1 MKIEEEHILVK
12 NKVTR
17 VDLSLW
23 NAVVRTFASSLSFSN
38 LMLDVEI
45 WKSLLQKIFSDYQTS
60 KIFLAVIKKKNSSL
74 KLIC

>member
-23 NAVVRTFASSLSFSN
+23 NAVVRTFASSLSFRN
-38 LMLDVEI
+38 LMLGVEYENLSS
-45 WKSLLQKIFSDYQTS
+45 KKFSQTTGQAKYYSLL
-60 KIFLAVIKKKNSSL
+60 LKKKILAWN
-74 KLIC
+74 